1 MPVSVCG
8 CAFACLYTHPQN
20 IGNKVDKV
28 LAKVRLKLVQV
39 AGELALRDQLA
50 WVWQQVARDGLVAV
64 AQPLAHFLQLAWR
77 VCLRAQTSM
86 VVSVCVCVCVSV
98 CLSVC
103 LCVCLCVSVSVCVC
117 LCLSPNGCLLSL
129 TFGNLENTLEI
140 LPTTLCSVLVAL
152 KLPVPNEKLNASS
165 QRQQK
170 EKAT

>member
-64 AQPLAHFLQLAWR
+64 TQPLAHLLQLAWR

-86 VVSVCVCVCVSV
+86 VVSVSVS
-98 CLSVC
+98 
-103 LCVCLCVSVSVCVC
+103 VSVSVCVC
-117 LCLSPNGCLLSL
+117 VSVSVSLNQLLLAFPHLRKPREHSRDTPDHPLLRARGSQTPSP
-129 TFGNLENTLEI
+129 E
-140 LPTTLCSVLVAL
+140 
-152 KLPVPNEKLNASS
+152 
-165 QRQQK
+165 
-170 EKAT
+170 